1 MIRSISGGGH
11 AHKGEAVAVG
21 LRSRLDPCSFP
32 YIKLLP
38 FFLVFS
44 PNTGIGPH
52 HVKDPGHVHP
62 WMLSMEGMF
71 SFALVLF

>member
-1 MIRSISGGGH
+1 MIWSISGFRH
-11 AHKGEAVAVG
+11 AHKGEVVAVG
-21 LRSRLDPCSFP
+21 LRSRLDPCSFS

-38 FFLVFS
+38 CFLVFS
-44 PNTGIGPH
+44 PNIGIGPH
-52 HVKDPGHVHP
+52 HVKDPDHVHP